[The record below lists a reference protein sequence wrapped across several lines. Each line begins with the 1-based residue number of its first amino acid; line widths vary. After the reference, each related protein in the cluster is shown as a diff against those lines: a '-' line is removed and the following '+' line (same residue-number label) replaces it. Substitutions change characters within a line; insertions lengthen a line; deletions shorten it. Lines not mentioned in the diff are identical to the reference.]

1 MAERSFTKEVKELRL
16 GEGETFRGEGILAIT
31 KALLQCGVSYIG
43 GYQGAPISHLVDVMN
58 DAKEIRDDYGVHFE
72 SCASEAGAAAM
83 LCASIHYPM
92 RGAVT
97 WKSTV
102 GTNVASDALANV
114 ASSGVTGGALVIIG
128 EDYGEGSSI
137 MQERSHAFAMKSQ
150 IWLLDPRP
158 NLPSIVDA
166 VESGFELSEASN
178 TPVMLMVRIRAC
190 HVYGS
195 FVAKDNVKAEIN
207 TQNGIQEA
215 IYDTQRIV
223 LPPASYLQEQDKL
236 DNRWPA
242 AVKYV
247 TENKLN
253 EVFDGDTDD
262 VGIIV
267 QGGIYNN
274 LIRALELGGLADA
287 FGNTKI
293 PIYCMN
299 VAYPMIPDEIT
310 AFCAGKS
317 AVLMV
322 EEGQPNYIEQALN
335 TVLRQADINTKIHG
349 KDMVAPAGELK
360 SDLILKAV
368 ERFVETTQPAGLDMP
383 HVSKTLTTHNDAV
396 GASRGVLSFQVPG
409 RPPGFCTGC
418 PERPLFAAIKIL
430 EKELGPTHVC
440 GDIGCNLFG
449 ALPPF
454 QIGQHTM
461 GYGLGLASSSGI
473 TPNFGKRVLTI
484 MGDGGFWHNGLS
496 TGFANAVF
504 NKDDGVVCL
513 VDNSYSAATGHQV
526 VPSTGRNPR
535 GEKVDMTI
543 EAALRGVGVK
553 WIRVVNNYDIDDMV
567 GVLRDAF
574 TTEKKGLKV
583 VIARA
588 ECQLALQRRVKQET
602 AKTLAR
608 GGRHVR
614 TRFGVDDDVCTGDH
628 ACMRLSGCPS
638 LTLKD
643 SPDPLMVDPVAH
655 IDNSCVGCGN
665 CGSVVH
671 EAGLCPSFFKAEVIS
686 NPNWFDRTVNK
697 VRAGVISKLQ
707 GRRTAA

>member
-1 MAERSFTKEVKELRL
+1 MAERSFAKEVKDLRL
-16 GEGETFRGEGILAIT
+16 GAGETFRGEGILAIT
-31 KALLQCGVSYIG
+31 KALLQSGVSYIG
-43 GYQGAPISHLVDVMN
+43 GYQGAPISHLVDVMS
-58 DAKEIRDDYGVHFE
+58 DAQDIRDEYGVHFE

-83 LCASIHYPM
+83 LAASIHYPM

-102 GTNVASDALANV
+102 GTNVASDALANI
-114 ASSGVTGGALVIIG
+114 ASSGVNGGALVVVG

-158 NLPSIVDA
+158 DLPVIVDM
-166 VESGFELSEASN
+166 VEKGFELSEASN

-195 FVAKDNVKAEIN
+195 FTAKDNVKAAIN
-207 TQNGIQEA
+207 TQNGVQDA
-215 IYDTQRIV
+215 VYDYSRII
-223 LPPASYLQEQDKL
+223 LPPSSYAQEQDKI
-236 DNRWPA
+236 DQRWPA
-242 AVKYV
+242 AEKFVA
-247 TENKLN
+247 EHKLN
-253 EVFDGDTDD
+253 EVFDGDTDE

-274 LIRALELGGLADA
+274 LIRALELAGLSDA
-287 FGNTKI
+287 FGRSKI
-293 PIYCMN
+293 PIYVMN
-299 VAYPMIPDEIT
+299 VAYPMIPDEII
-310 AFCAGKS
+310 AFCAGKK

-335 TVLRQADINTKIHG
+335 TVLRQADINTKVHG

-360 SDLILKAV
+360 SNLILSAIEK
-368 ERFVETTQPAGLDMP
+368 FIGETRPSGLDLET
-383 HVSKTLTTHNDAV
+383 VDEKFTTHNAVV
-396 GASRGVLSFQVPG
+396 GASKGSLSFVVPG

-430 EKELGPTHVC
+430 EQEIGPTHVC

-454 QIGQHTM
+454 HIGQHTM

-473 TPNFGKRVLTI
+473 GPNFGKRVLTI
-484 MGDGGFWHNGLS
+484 MGDGGFWHNGLTS
-496 TGFANAVF
+496 GFANAVF
-504 NKDDGVVCL
+504 NKDDGVVCV
-513 VDNSYSAATGHQV
+513 VDNGYSAATGHQA

-535 GEKVDMTI
+535 GEEVDMTI

-553 WIRVVNNYDIDDMV
+553 WIREVNNYDMDDMIDA
-567 GVLRDAF
+567 LREAL
-574 TTEKKGLKV
+574 TSPKKGLKV
-583 VIARA
+583 IIARA
-588 ECQLALQRRVKQET
+588 ECQLARQRRVKKET
-602 AKTLAR
+602 AATLAR

-655 IDNSCVGCGN
+655 IDNTCVGCGN

-671 EAGLCPSFFKAEVIS
+671 EAGLCPSFFKADVIS
-686 NPNWFDRTVNK
+686 NPSWFDKALARLRTSVIGRLQAR
-697 VRAGVISKLQ
+697 RAAS
-707 GRRTAA
+707 